1 MRADELVRANV
12 GDLRRTDGD
21 AVIHVRGKGGK
32 DRRIPIEPAL
42 VDVIERYLETR
53 AGRFPA
59 AAKRRSSPGGGLT
72 AWPTAVVRCRL
83 CRPHRE
89 IGERYQ

>member
-12 GDLRRTDGD
+12 GDLRRSDEG

-42 VDVIERYLETR
+42 VDVLEHYLDITG
-53 AGRFPA
+53 APGRA
-59 AAKRRSSPGGGLT
+59 AAPFDESVVEAKWPVELFVQIEGSRLGL
-72 AWPTAVVRCRL
+72 V
-83 CRPHRE
+83 
-89 IGERYQ
+89 